1 MGMTVVAGDRWGAR
15 AQDVVPANGH
25 VHDVGRLYAEFSRH
39 LEMLVR
45 SDVRAC
51 DAVIEDA
58 CQLAWVQLVRYRNR
72 VALDSAP
79 RWLTRTAVREA
90 VRMLRRHRHECSLE
104 TLLTEDADGE
114 ERSVAADVLTAREKL
129 LDVRCLPRRQQRIVW
144 LRALG
149 LSYDE
154 VASHEACTFRTVDR
168 QLEQARQRLRA

>member
-1 MGMTVVAGDRWGAR
+1 MVTSAIGTA
-15 AQDVVPANGH
+15 PAH
-25 VHDVGRLYAEFSRH
+25 VYVHDVGQLYAEFGRH
-39 LEMLVR
+39 LEVLVR

-58 CQLAWVQLVRYRNR
+58 CQLAWVQLVRYRHR

-90 VRMLRRHRHECSLE
+90 VRMLRRHRRECSLE
-104 TLLTEDADGE
+104 TLLTEEPDGE
-114 ERSVAADVLTAREKL
+114 ERSVAADVLADREKL
-129 LDVRCLPRRQQRIVW
+129 LDIRRLPRRQQRIVW

-168 QLEQARQRLRA
+168 LLGQARQRLRA